1 MDTTCSRYRIELSAL
16 LDGQLDSKDHN
27 DVQGHVTNCENCSAE
42 FETLQKLTKFL
53 GDEMNSEEMPVPDI
67 WGGLQ
72 AKLPSICQVME
83 EDLSAY
89 LDGELTPAAQE
100 GVNRHLKE
108 CASCLDSFK
117 QLNTT
122 NRVLSKGL
130 ELPTNF
136 KVDLWPSIKSQLN
149 EDCALIRSEL
159 SAYVDQEVV
168 NLRHRNITNHLID
181 CQDCRVAFNGLS
193 SIGDVVRDSYK
204 PKLPDDFDL
213 WPGIRAKMQVVPF
226 VPRTGAKQ
234 NTGRPRFIAG
244 AVAAAV
250 IATSGIVIS
259 MMVPKDEPNGGSI
272 SSEAYLIESA
282 LREPSDQAEA
292 AVYEE

>member
-1 MDTTCSRYRIELSAL
+1 
-16 LDGQLDSKDHN
+16 
-27 DVQGHVTNCENCSAE
+27 
-42 FETLQKLTKFL
+42 
-53 GDEMNSEEMPVPDI
+53 
-67 WGGLQ
+67 
-72 AKLPSICQVME
+72 ME
-83 EDLSAY
+83 DDLSAY

-108 CASCLDSFK
+108 CASCLNSFK
-117 QLNTT
+117 RLNAA
-122 NRVLSKGL
+122 NRMLSKGL
-130 ELPTNF
+130 ELPATF
-136 KVDLWPSIKSQLN
+136 KVDLWPAIKSQLN

-159 SAYVDQEVV
+159 SAYADQEVV

-193 SIGDVVRDSYK
+193 KLGDVVRESYR
-204 PKLPDDFDL
+204 PKIADDFDL

-226 VPRTGAKQ
+226 VPRTTAKQ
-234 NTGRPRFIAG
+234 SPTKPRLIVG

-250 IATSGIVIS
+250 IGLSGLAVAFMI
-259 MMVPKDEPNGGSI
+259 PKDEAAGGTI

>member
-1 MDTTCSRYRIELSAL
+1 METTCSRYRSELSAL

-27 DVQGHVTNCENCSAE
+27 DVQGHLNNCENCTAE
-42 FETLQKLTKFL
+42 FEALKKLTMFL
-53 GDEMNSEEMPVPDI
+53 VAEMNSERVPVPDI
-67 WGGLQ
+67 WGQLQ
-72 AKLPSICQVME
+72 AHLPSVCQVME
-83 EDLSAY
+83 DDLSAY
-89 LDGELTPAAQE
+89 LDGELSPAAQE

-117 QLNTT
+117 RLNAA
-122 NRVLSKGL
+122 NRMLSKGL
-130 ELPTNF
+130 ELPANF
-136 KVDLWPSIKSQLN
+136 KVDLWAAIKSQLN

-159 SAYVDQEVV
+159 SAYADQEVV

-181 CQDCRVAFNGLS
+181 CQDCRVAFNRLS
-193 SIGDVVRDSYK
+193 ALGDVVRESYK
-204 PKLPDDFDL
+204 PKIPDDFDL

-226 VPRTGAKQ
+226 VPRSGAKQ
-234 NTGRPRFIAG
+234 NAGRPRLIAG

-250 IATSGIVIS
+250 VVTSGIVIS
-259 MMVPKDEPNGGSI
+259 LMIPKDEPNGGAI